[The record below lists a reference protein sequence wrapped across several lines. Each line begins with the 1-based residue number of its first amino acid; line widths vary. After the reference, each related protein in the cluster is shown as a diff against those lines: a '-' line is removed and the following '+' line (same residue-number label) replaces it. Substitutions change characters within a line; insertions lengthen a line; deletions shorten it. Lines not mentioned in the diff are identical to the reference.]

1 MRHLGFVFLCVALIG
16 CGQAEP
22 DTSALSL
29 NTPIE
34 RPIEKTTF
42 SLPYSDSISISY
54 VGHGIDEAGTEMN
67 VDSFSV
73 EDADGWQI
81 YITGNVWSDKGGNST
96 QRQVWMSSFMRGLKL
111 ARETAGLDFETNFV
125 QIDFVPR
132 TRKSGPSGNG
142 WLGFKPDSSRNCRA
156 FWKRCADR
164 YIISPYTRNQMD
176 GYLSQKEWLSPY
188 LKRVEADI
196 SNGGRMSYL
205 NNLGFSDE
213 NSSYWDKVPMNAFI
227 VDPDGYVA
235 DAVIPL
241 ASGRE
246 LSPRT
251 VIKSFMAL
259 QGIAYEEKD
268 FSHIDEMNI
277 NIGNRTEFGGSMGQ
291 ILAGE
296 LADIL
301 LGD

>member
-1 MRHLGFVFLCVALIG
+1 MRYLGFVFLCVALIG
-16 CGQAEP
+16 CGQEES
-22 DTSALSL
+22 DTSSLSL
-29 NTPIE
+29 NTSMD
-34 RPIEKTTF
+34 RPIAKTAF
-42 SLPYSDSISISY
+42 SLPYSDSISIAY
-54 VGHGIDEAGTEMN
+54 VGNGIDDEGTEMN
-67 VDSFSV
+67 AGSFSA

-81 YITGNVWSDKGGNST
+81 YITGNVWSDKGGNSV

-111 ARETAGLDFETNFV
+111 AREAADLDFETNFV

-132 TRKSGPSGNG
+132 SRKSGPTVNG
-142 WLGFKPDSSRNCRA
+142 WLGFKPDNSRNCRA
-156 FWKRCADR
+156 FFKRCADR
-164 YIISPYTRNQMD
+164 YIISPYTRHNMD
-176 GYLSQKEWLSPY
+176 GYLSQREWLSPY
-188 LKRVEADI
+188 LKRVEEDI

-205 NNLGFSDE
+205 KSLGFSDE

-259 QGIAYEEKD
+259 QGMAYEEKD
-268 FSHIDEMNI
+268 FSHIEEMSI
-277 NIGNRTEFGGSMGQ
+277 NIGNRTQFGGSTGQ
-291 ILAGE
+291 ILAEE

-301 LGD
+301 SGD